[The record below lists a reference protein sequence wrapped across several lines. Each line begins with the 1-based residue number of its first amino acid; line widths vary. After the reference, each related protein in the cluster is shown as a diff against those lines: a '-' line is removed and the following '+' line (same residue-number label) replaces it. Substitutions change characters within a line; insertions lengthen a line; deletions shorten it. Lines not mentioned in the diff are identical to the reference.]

1 MKLRAKIDNRGVS
14 EIIGA
19 ILVFGLVVLSLV
31 VFQTNAV
38 PSANEE
44 VEFDHNQEVQSDLLG
59 LDAELSDAAASGNG
73 GTAVVTVG
81 TDYPT
86 RFLFRN
92 PPPVSGTLTTETSRF
107 SIENAAAVGDGE
119 TDDYW
124 NGDGRPYESRQL
136 VYRVDYNVYEG
147 APTTVLSHGVVYD
160 VFGDGTT
167 RRIDAGGFIDGR
179 SIELTALAG
188 RRNESRVGD
197 VSVPVTAQSA
207 PTETVRVRDDPA
219 VPDDNITLT
228 VRTEATAA
236 EWEGFLEDE
245 MTDGYVARVDPGTAG
260 SVEVVLE
267 EGTTYQLELARVAVG
282 SAPYDADPAYVTA
295 DGPTDRSVVAGTPTD
310 LTVDV
315 RDEYNGPVAG
325 EDVTFTIDDGDGATT
340 TETVTTDGEGRA
352 TLSYTPSES
361 VTVTATVDGGTGADG
376 DPLSVVY
383 DLTASPGPGG
393 GPDDRPGSINRGDIG
408 VYYTDAETG
417 SGNNR
422 DQMTVTFRS
431 RDDTYT
437 MREARISFIGADTDV
452 TGARVFSTDAN
463 GNPLQNIVDEPPG
476 EDDVLTVTD
485 DFSPIRSGVTIQQ
498 GAANQETFV
507 FDFDAPLRG
516 GQSRQEFFVLSVV
529 FEDSDGDLRTQTFF
543 VGETP

>member
-1 MKLRAKIDNRGVS
+1 MDDRAVS

-19 ILVFGLVVLSLV
+19 ILVFGLVVISLV
-31 VFQTNAV
+31 IFQTNAV
-38 PSANEE
+38 PAANEE
-44 VEFDHNQEVQSDLLG
+44 VEFDHNQEVQADLLG
-59 LDAELSDAAASGNG
+59 LDAALSDAAASGNG

-81 TDYPT
+81 MDYPT

-107 SIENAAAVGDGE
+107 SIENAEAVGDAE

-124 NGDGRPYESRQL
+124 DGDALPYESRQL
-136 VYRVDYNVYEG
+136 VYRVDYNIYEN

-160 VFGDGTT
+160 AFGDGTT

-207 PTETVRVRDDPA
+207 PTETVRVHDDPA

-228 VRTEATAA
+228 VRTGATAA
-236 EWEGFLEDE
+236 EWEAFLEDE
-245 MTDGYVARVDPGTAG
+245 MTEGYVARVDPGSGNT
-260 SVEVVLE
+260 VKVVLE
-267 EGTTYQLELARVAVG
+267 EDTTYQLELARVAVG
-282 SAPYDADPAYVTA
+282 SAPYTATPAYVTA
-295 DGPTDRSVVAGTPTD
+295 DGATDRSVVAGTPTD
-310 LTVDV
+310 LTVEV

-352 TLSYTPSES
+352 TLSHTQSES

-376 DPLSVVY
+376 DPLSIVY
-383 DLTASPGPGG
+383 DLTTSTGPGG
-393 GPDDRPGSINRGDIG
+393 GDDDSGSINRGDIG
-408 VYYTDAETG
+408 VYYTDAEIG
-417 SGNNR
+417 SGNR
-422 DQMTVTFRS
+422 QDEMTVTFRS

-437 MREARISFIGADTDV
+437 MREARISFISAEASV
-452 TGARVFSTDAN
+452 TGARVFSTDAD
-463 GNPLQNIVDEPPG
+463 GNRLQNIVDEPPG

-498 GAANQETFV
+498 GAANQETYV

-529 FEDSDGDLRTQTFF
+529 FEDSSGNQRTQTFF
-543 VGETP
+543 IGETP